1 MAKGL
6 EVNKSKIN
14 IVILMQD
21 LQSQFSSVNY
31 TVFINNTIKSS
42 KTNPC
47 SDSKRQKVNVE
58 NNKTMSTILSF
69 IRILHLKPKS
79 SILRHFYRLTFEKVY
94 IEISFLVIYF
104 AVRG

>member
-79 SILRHFYRLTFEKVY
+79 SILRHFTD
-94 IEISFLVIYF
+94 
-104 AVRG
+104 